1 MVAFRALPLTT
12 RFYLVASELL
22 GWRYVTGAGVRFPS
36 EAKSIPTS
44 LVDPDGRG
52 IDCSSLTAWALA
64 KAIPHANW
72 TFGKNST
79 YSALQIMGADLWSPL
94 QAPGMAGCGYA
105 LEPGT
110 APIDGCWHLI
120 QAWKD
125 DSTTDGD
132 GISGGHAR
140 LAKSLGDGNLI
151 VLEATSRDNKR
162 GPTWTF
168 ITWDEL
174 LEKYPTSPGNTT
186 PRVRCAVLAEG

>member
-125 DSTTDGD
+125 D
-132 GISGGHAR
+132 
-140 LAKSLGDGNLI
+140 
-151 VLEATSRDNKR
+151 
-162 GPTWTF
+162 
-168 ITWDEL
+168 
-174 LEKYPTSPGNTT
+174 
-186 PRVRCAVLAEG
+186 